1 MAFIGYGM
9 DLGKKKL
16 KDPEMHSR
24 SQKKSTGKPL
34 KNMLKNNAY

>member
-24 SQKKSTGKPL
+24 SQKNQPESR
-34 KNMLKNNAY
+34 